1 MPGRRSCK
9 SNLGTCVLLRS
20 RDPYR
25 LAAERPTFPARIAF
39 WDNATSVPE
48 AATRAGMNGS
58 RGNWRSV
65 ELLRRPT
72 SLHLAFTPSSRVTGL
87 RLLIARR
94 SARQFRAPN
103 SFNEL
108 DRAFFNGKIN
118 VRYDST
124 LEKESSTLIGQSD
137 FHRGGRSKDRRNDL
151 ACGHLTI
158 RTHSHHGD
166 EVCLERKVRHLS
178 YFAARMSTA

>member
-1 MPGRRSCK
+1 MLGRRSCK

-39 WDNATSVPE
+39 WDSATSVSD

-72 SLHLAFTPSSRVTGL
+72 SLHLTFTPSSGASGL
-87 RLLIARR
+87 SLLIACR
-94 SARQFRAPN
+94 SASQFRAPN

-118 VRYDST
+118 VCYDGT
-124 LEKESSTLIGQSD
+124 LEKEAVPS
-137 FHRGGRSKDRRNDL
+137 L
-151 ACGHLTI
+151 ANRI
-158 RTHSHHGD
+158 
-166 EVCLERKVRHLS
+166 
-178 YFAARMSTA
+178 STAVGALRTVGTTFRAAISLFARTRITAMRFVLNEKFAI

>member
-25 LAAERPTFPARIAF
+25 LAAERPTFPSRISF
-39 WDNATSVPE
+39 WDNATSVSD
-48 AATRAGMNGS
+48 ATTRAGMNGS

-72 SLHLAFTPSSRVTGL
+72 NLHLTRFTPSSGASGL
-87 RLLIARR
+87 TLLIARR
-94 SARQFRAPN
+94 GASQFRAPN

-118 VRYDST
+118 ICYDGT
-124 LEKESSTLIGQSD
+124 LEKESSTVIGQSD
-137 FHRGGRSKDRRNDL
+137 FRRGGRSKDCTNDFP
-151 ACGHLTI
+151 CNHLTT
-158 RTHSHHGD
+158 RTHSHYGD
-166 EVCLERKVRHLS
+166 EVCLE
-178 YFAARMSTA
+178 